1 MRTSPSAAAVT
12 NVAAVEARG
21 TVPLEPIA
29 MEEATEFTEPGEE
42 DPQAFAL
49 ESDLSALHVSLAEEP
64 EVAD

>member
-1 MRTSPSAAAVT
+1 M
-12 NVAAVEARG
+12 EARG